1 MQKLFLVFF
10 LLTRIYGQ
18 ELIFQGQFKQASIIK
33 VNGNGIESAMFDNR
47 EVNVHDN
54 KYFLIAFDRDDS
66 AAVELKVKFLNG
78 TEVIKKIKPEKR
90 KYKIQR
96 INNMKPSLVEHPEKE
111 NERVLRERKISQE
124 ARAKIGENKVP
135 MYLKNFVRPVK
146 GGRISGRFGNQRI
159 LNGEPKNF
167 HNGVD
172 IALPAG
178 TPVYAMTDGI
188 VLLAADT
195 FYYAG
200 NNILIDHGD
209 GLNSFYLHMRKL
221 FVKNGDFVKA
231 GQKIGEVGTT
241 GRSTGPHL
249 HWGIQWFNKRL
260 DPLIVLE
267 NFSAH
272 TKSKKIKSK

>member
-10 LLTRIYGQ
+10 LLTKIYGQ
-18 ELIFQGQFKQASIIK
+18 ELIFQGQFKQASIVK
-33 VNGNGIESAMFDNR
+33 VIGNGIQSAEFDNR
-47 EVNVHDN
+47 ELNVHDN
-54 KYFLIAFDRDDS
+54 HYFLIGFDRDDS
-66 AAVELKVKFLNG
+66 AAVELKVKFLND

-124 ARAKIGENKVP
+124 ARAKIGENKLP
-135 MYLKNFVRPVK
+135 MYSKNFVRPVK
-146 GGRISGRFGNQRI
+146 GGRISGKFGNQRI

-209 GLNSFYLHMRKL
+209 GLNSFYLHLKRL
-221 FVKNGDFVKA
+221 FVKNGDIVKA
-231 GQKIGEVGTT
+231 GQIIGEVGTT

-260 DPLIVLE
+260 DPLVVLE

-272 TKSKKIKSK
+272 PKSKKIKSK